1 MAKSKQSI
9 ELFIDE
15 YEKYLRSIKA
25 SISRV
30 DKERD
35 QWVKEQTSIEEN
47 WAGTPVVA
55 NLVAAHTQ
63 EAWWAGLEKAS
74 DPQLQ
79 DIRRKA
85 EKKVADLARNQQFA
99 KDKIQ
104 ECTAISNGMSDK
116 LSEADTVLG
125 AAQAKRDAAN
135 TVLDNATRARSE
147 ANDAWTDV
155 HVKKWKR
162 QGVAARSPMDYDYSA
177 PQPWWAKPW
186 LLAVINSEMAS
197 NMQDAARFKERT
209 GKDLYATVQ
218 GYEQRTET
226 LRQAQET
233 AKIAD
238 RDFRRVEQVYTSMV
252 DAKKENERELQRSI
266 DCILPDAGPKSLAA
280 QSLHIRTSA
289 VETAAKYCIMNNVA
303 EVGNLTLVL
312 PDAQEYAQRAGK
324 LAAMQK
330 VTESLNT
337 ATTNWRKGE
346 KGVENALEQLNKLA
360 RKHSRRTKLT
370 MDTGPVQ
377 KMASDI
383 ENASVHTQSRFR
395 SARPMMSQSTPFASR
410 SFSGNNDTVVHHTTV
425 NNSNDSAFWTM
436 AWMYLLMSPS
446 PASAIEHGANNGNNL
461 VPSDST
467 ALPLLDPQQ
476 FENDF
481 QNANGGLGIA
491 NITFEDLAL
500 PDTSVSVDSDRSW
513 STDSGGGGFSV
524 DIPDVQIDTSSVSSS
539 SGGSSWSSSSDSSSY
554 SSSSSSGSSC
564 SSSSGSSCSSSSG
577 SSCGGGGD

>member
-155 HVKKWKR
+155 HVK
-162 QGVAARSPMDYDYSA
+162 
-177 PQPWWAKPW
+177 
-186 LLAVINSEMAS
+186 
-197 NMQDAARFKERT
+197 
-209 GKDLYATVQ
+209 
-218 GYEQRTET
+218 
-226 LRQAQET
+226 
-233 AKIAD
+233 
-238 RDFRRVEQVYTSMV
+238 
-252 DAKKENERELQRSI
+252 
-266 DCILPDAGPKSLAA
+266 
-280 QSLHIRTSA
+280 
-289 VETAAKYCIMNNVA
+289 
-303 EVGNLTLVL
+303 
-312 PDAQEYAQRAGK
+312 
-324 LAAMQK
+324 
-330 VTESLNT
+330 
-337 ATTNWRKGE
+337 
-346 KGVENALEQLNKLA
+346 
-360 RKHSRRTKLT
+360 
-370 MDTGPVQ
+370 
-377 KMASDI
+377 
-383 ENASVHTQSRFR
+383 
-395 SARPMMSQSTPFASR
+395 
-410 SFSGNNDTVVHHTTV
+410 
-425 NNSNDSAFWTM
+425 
-436 AWMYLLMSPS
+436 
-446 PASAIEHGANNGNNL
+446 
-461 VPSDST
+461 
-467 ALPLLDPQQ
+467 
-476 FENDF
+476 
-481 QNANGGLGIA
+481 
-491 NITFEDLAL
+491 
-500 PDTSVSVDSDRSW
+500 
-513 STDSGGGGFSV
+513 
-524 DIPDVQIDTSSVSSS
+524 
-539 SGGSSWSSSSDSSSY
+539 
-554 SSSSSSGSSC
+554 
-564 SSSSGSSCSSSSG
+564 
-577 SSCGGGGD
+577 